1 MKWREI
7 GPNLRELWH
16 RPAGPMNWKNPIR
29 VFAILGW
36 LVVQVFVLLGWAGWR
51 VFQGLMLLGWAVF
64 RGGQFVLGLP
74 PLLLFFFAGLWYA
87 VWSFVRRPFPSF
99 AEAPILALVQYHTP
113 DVFTTML
120 VWYYLSPLVAVMLCG
135 VISVT
140 VWKVWLE
147 GRRRDFAP
155 FAKLPPWPLSA
166 DQETPAIVIGEV
178 HHPIEAREIF
188 SPSWLTIPERGLYTG
203 VAIFGAV
210 GSGKTSACMNPFA
223 RQLLGWQAHNPH
235 MRAAALIL
243 EVKGDFCHDIRQ
255 ILVEAGRGED
265 YIEIGMNSHSQWNP
279 LSAWWLDSYSLAYT
293 VSSLLNQLFGKGKEP
308 FWQQA
313 YTNLVRWIIEL
324 HRVFPQRWVTLQ
336 QVYRCA
342 IEPELFASKIEAA
355 QKLSDDLNTGTIFV
369 ESDALV
375 PQLTHL
381 EQWNWTRTPGR
392 QQHQAVHTRPLKA
405 KLEELNITHEI
416 VWQAGPGKDTRERV
430 EAINRWFVH
439 DWQNLDNKIKSSIVE
454 GVSVFLSMFDMPD
467 VARVFCPAAP
477 YTTDDPQA
485 IILQAQI
492 KRLKAEKEAA
502 AAKAAEPQPQP
513 EAEPQPEGEAEAEA
527 RSRPEAEPQPEGEP
541 EAEAAEPV
549 KAAQPEAEPQ
559 PEGEAEAEAAEP
571 QPQPE
576 TDDKTPKAA
585 EIRYT
590 WGGQPK
596 TRAAEPEPVKAAQ
609 PEPEPE
615 TKPDDKTT
623 QEAKP
628 KPDKAKEAPW
638 IITEAE
644 TDDKTPQT
652 PDPSTESNQ
661 PPTQEEAAITRH
673 LPPIYQLIEQGKV
686 LALNM
691 PAGINPALSRAVG
704 VMLKNAW
711 LQALLMRPAQMK
723 ANPGS
728 YFRPAVFICDEY
740 QAFASVGEE
749 DPSGDEKSFAL
760 TRQCRCIPIVAT
772 QSISSLRAVL
782 GSSEAWRSLLQ
793 TLRTR
798 IFLSLSDDASAK
810 IASELCGQVAKI
822 KESYT
827 ISETSKRSEVSPLS
841 GRAGGGGGS
850 MGATKSFREQREA
863 VFHPRDFAL
872 LSNCQ
877 AICLPYDGAQ
887 SLEPRRVYLKPHYLP
902 AEHSYWRAKEAGK
915 I

>member
-1 MKWREI
+1 
-7 GPNLRELWH
+7 
-16 RPAGPMNWKNPIR
+16 
-29 VFAILGW
+29 
-36 LVVQVFVLLGWAGWR
+36 
-51 VFQGLMLLGWAVF
+51 
-64 RGGQFVLGLP
+64 
-74 PLLLFFFAGLWYA
+74 
-87 VWSFVRRPFPSF
+87 
-99 AEAPILALVQYHTP
+99 
-113 DVFTTML
+113 
-120 VWYYLSPLVAVMLCG
+120 
-135 VISVT
+135 
-140 VWKVWLE
+140 
-147 GRRRDFAP
+147 
-155 FAKLPPWPLSA
+155 
-166 DQETPAIVIGEV
+166 
-178 HHPIEAREIF
+178 
-188 SPSWLTIPERGLYTG
+188 
-203 VAIFGAV
+203 
-210 GSGKTSACMNPFA
+210 MNPFA
-223 RQLLGWQAHNPH
+223 RQLLGWQAGNPH
-235 MRAAALIL
+235 LRAAALVL

-255 ILVEAGRGED
+255 ILVEAGRGQD
-265 YIEIGMNSHSQWNP
+265 YIELGMDARSQWNP

-324 HRVFPQRWVTLQ
+324 HRVFPERWVTLQ

-342 IEPELFASKIEAA
+342 IDPELFAAKIEAA
-355 QKLSDDLNTGTIFV
+355 EKLSDDLNTGTVFV
-369 ESDALV
+369 LRSTYKA
-375 PQLTHL
+375 QLINL
-381 EQWNWTRTPGR
+381 AEWNWVDAPKKKDVQVVYTRS
-392 QQHQAVHTRPLKA
+392 VKA
-405 KLEELNITHEI
+405 KLDKLKIAHEI
-416 VWQAGPGKDTRERV
+416 VWEPGPGEDTRERV
-430 EAINRWFVH
+430 EAVKRWFVH
-439 DWQNLDNKIKSSIVE
+439 DWQALDNKIKSSIVE
-454 GVSVFLSMFDMPD
+454 GVSVFLAMFDMPD
-467 VARVFCPAAP
+467 VAKVFCPAAP
-477 YTTDDPQA
+477 HITDDPQA

-492 KRLKAEKEAA
+492 KRLKAEKDAA
-502 AAKAAEPQPQP
+502 ADKAGAAKPDADEAGAENAGAKKPQ
-513 EAEPQPEGEAEAEA
+513 
-527 RSRPEAEPQPEGEP
+527 
-541 EAEAAEPV
+541 
-549 KAAQPEAEPQ
+549 
-559 PEGEAEAEAAEP
+559 
-571 QPQPE
+571 
-576 TDDKTPKAA
+576 AA

-590 WGGQPK
+590 CEGVTKKAQKPK
-596 TRAAEPEPVKAAQ
+596 TAKKPEPVKAA
-609 PEPEPE
+609 EAAWVVTEAE
-615 TKPDDKTT
+615 PDDKT
-623 QEAKP
+623 
-628 KPDKAKEAPW
+628 
-638 IITEAE
+638 
-644 TDDKTPQT
+644 
-652 PDPSTESNQ
+652 PDPAAESDQ
-661 PPTQEEAAITRH
+661 AEGTAPISRH
-673 LPPIYQLIEQGKV
+673 LPPIYELIEQGKV

-691 PAGINPALSRAVG
+691 PAGINPALARAVG

-711 LQALLMRPAQMK
+711 LQALLMRPAKMK

-740 QAFASVGEE
+740 QAFASVGED

-902 AEHSYWRAKEAGK
+902 ADHSYWRAKEAGQ

>member
-1 MKWREI
+1 MKWREV
-7 GPNLRELWH
+7 GPYLRELWH

-29 VFAILGW
+29 VFAVAGW
-36 LVVQVFVLLGWAGWR
+36 LVVQGFVLLGWAGWR

-64 RGGQFVLGLP
+64 RAGQFVVALP
-74 PLLLFFFAGLWYA
+74 APVLFFFGGLWYA
-87 VWSFVRRPFPSF
+87 VWSFVRRPFPSLD
-99 AEAPILALVQYHTP
+99 ENPLLALVNYHTP
-113 DVFTTML
+113 NFFDWL
-120 VWYYLSPLVAVMLCG
+120 VLWYYVSPFVAVMLSG
-135 VISVT
+135 LIAVT

-155 FAKLPPWPLSA
+155 FAKLPPWPLDPKQKA
-166 DQETPAIVIGEV
+166 PAIVIGEV
-178 HHPIEAREIF
+178 HHPVEAREIF

-223 RQLLGWQAHNPH
+223 RQLLGWQAGNPQL
-235 MRAAALIL
+235 RAAALVL

-255 ILVEAGRGED
+255 ILVEAGRGQD
-265 YIEIGMNSHSQWNP
+265 YIELGMDARAQWNP

-324 HRVFPQRWVTLQ
+324 HRVFPERWVTLQ

-342 IEPELFASKIEAA
+342 IDPELFAAKIEAA
-355 QKLSDDLNTGTIFV
+355 EKLSDDLNTGTVFV
-369 ESDALV
+369 SSDLVGSNKMALAEWV
-375 PQLTHL
+375 WERAGNPK
-381 EQWNWTRTPGR
+381 EQ
-392 QQHQAVHTRPLKA
+392 QAVYSRALKE
-405 KLEELNITHEI
+405 KLDKLKITYEI
-416 VWQAGPGKDTRERV
+416 VWEPGPGEDTRERV
-430 EAINRWFVH
+430 EAVKRWFVH
-439 DWQNLDNKIKSSIVE
+439 DWQTLDNKIKSSIVE
-454 GVSVFLSMFDMPD
+454 GVSVFLAMFDMPD
-467 VARVFCPAAP
+467 VAKVFCPAAP
-477 YTTDDPQA
+477 HITDDPQA

-492 KRLKAEKEAA
+492 KRLKAEKDAA
-502 AAKAAEPQPQP
+502 ADKAGAAKPDADEAGAENAGAKKPQ
-513 EAEPQPEGEAEAEA
+513 
-527 RSRPEAEPQPEGEP
+527 
-541 EAEAAEPV
+541 
-549 KAAQPEAEPQ
+549 
-559 PEGEAEAEAAEP
+559 
-571 QPQPE
+571 
-576 TDDKTPKAA
+576 AA

-590 WGGQPK
+590 CEGVTKKAQKPK
-596 TRAAEPEPVKAAQ
+596 TAKKPEPGKAAQPEPVKAA
-609 PEPEPE
+609 EAAWVVTEAE
-615 TKPDDKTT
+615 PDDKT
-623 QEAKP
+623 
-628 KPDKAKEAPW
+628 
-638 IITEAE
+638 
-644 TDDKTPQT
+644 
-652 PDPSTESNQ
+652 PDPAAESDQ
-661 PPTQEEAAITRH
+661 AEGTAPISRH
-673 LPPIYQLIEQGKV
+673 LPPIYELIEQGKV

-691 PAGINPALSRAVG
+691 PAGINPALARAVG

-711 LQALLMRPAQMK
+711 LQALLMRPAKMK

-740 QAFASVGEE
+740 QAFASVGED

-902 AEHSYWRAKEAGK
+902 ADHSYWRAKEAGQ

>member
-1 MKWREI
+1 MMPWREI
-7 GPNLRELWH
+7 GPYLRELWH

-29 VFAILGW
+29 VFAVLSW
-36 LVVQVFVLLGWAGWR
+36 LVVQGFVLLGWAGFR
-51 VFQGLMLLGWAVF
+51 VFQGFLLLGWVVF
-64 RGGQFVLGLP
+64 RAGQIVLGLP
-74 PLLLFFFAGLWYA
+74 PLLLFFFAA
-87 VWSFVRRPFPSF
+87 VGWAGWSFVHRPFPPLD
-99 AEAPILALVQYHTP
+99 EHPILVLVEYHTP
-113 DVFTTML
+113 NFFDALV
-120 VWYYLSPLVAVMLCG
+120 VWYYVTPFAVVMLTG
-135 VISVT
+135 FISVSI
-140 VWKVWLE
+140 WRVWLE
-147 GRRRDFAP
+147 GRRSDFASYS
-155 FAKLPPWPLSA
+155 KLPPWPLDPEQKA
-166 DQETPAIVIGEV
+166 PAIVIGEV
-178 HHPIEAREIF
+178 HHPVEAREVF
-188 SPSWLTIPERGLYTG
+188 NPAWLTIPERGLYTG

-223 RQLLGWQAHNPH
+223 RQLLGWQAGNEH
-235 MRAAALIL
+235 MRAAALVL

-255 ILVEAGRGED
+255 ILFEAGRGQD
-265 YIEIGMNSHSQWNP
+265 YIELGMDARSQWNP

-324 HRVFPQRWVTLQ
+324 YRVFPERWVTLQ

-342 IEPELFASKIEAA
+342 IDPELFAAKIKEAE
-355 QKLSDDLNTGTIFV
+355 KLSDDLSTGTVFV
-369 ESDALV
+369 KEALLK
-375 PQLTHL
+375 PQLIHFA
-381 EQWNWTRTPGR
+381 EWDWIDTPGR
-392 QQHQAVHTRPLKA
+392 KDQQTIYTRPLKE
-405 KLEELNITHEI
+405 KLDERNIPHEI
-416 VWQAGPGKDTRERV
+416 VWEPGPGEDTRERV
-430 EAINRWFVH
+430 EAVKRWFVH
-439 DWQNLDNKIKSSIVE
+439 DWQTLDNKIKSSIVE
-454 GVSVFLSMFDMPD
+454 GVSVFLAMFDMPD
-467 VARVFCPAAP
+467 VAKVFCPVAP
-477 YTTDDPQA
+477 LTSDDPQA
-485 IILQAQI
+485 IILQAAI
-492 KRLKAEKEAA
+492 KR
-502 AAKAAEPQPQP
+502 AKADKDAKKAKHPEP
-513 EAEPQPEGEAEAEA
+513 EAEPEAQP
-527 RSRPEAEPQPEGEP
+527 EP
-541 EAEAAEPV
+541 EASEP
-549 KAAQPEAEPQ
+549 KAS
-559 PEGEAEAEAAEP
+559 
-571 QPQPE
+571 
-576 TDDKTPKAA
+576 KPKAA
-585 EIRYT
+585 AGIVYT

-596 TRAAEPEPVKAAQ
+596 AAKETAASKPD
-609 PEPEPE
+609 PEPEAA
-615 TKPDDKTT
+615 PD
-623 QEAKP
+623 P
-628 KPDKAKEAPW
+628 APW
-638 IITEAE
+638 ELVQPVIE
-644 TDDKTPQT
+644 TDSDQAAAAASPHIKQT
-652 PDPSTESNQ
+652 API
-661 PPTQEEAAITRH
+661 TQH
-673 LPPIYQLIEQGKV
+673 LPPLFKLIEQGKV

-691 PAGINPALSRAVG
+691 PAGINPALARAVG

-711 LQALLMRPAQMK
+711 LQALLMRPAKMK
-723 ANPGS
+723 HSPGR

-740 QAFASVGEE
+740 QAFASVGED

-810 IASELCGQVAKI
+810 IASELCGQVEKI

-902 AEHSYWRAKEAGK
+902 AEHSYWRAKEAGQ

>member
-7 GPNLRELWH
+7 GPYLRELWH

-29 VFAILGW
+29 VFAVLGW
-36 LVVQVFVLLGWAGWR
+36 LIVQGFVLLGLAGWR
-51 VFQGLMLLGWAVF
+51 VFQGLMLLGWTVF
-64 RGGQFVLGLP
+64 RVAHFVVRLP
-74 PLLLFFFAGLWYA
+74 ALLLFFFGGVWYA
-87 VWSFVRRPFPSF
+87 VWSFVRRPFPSLD
-99 AEAPILALVQYHTP
+99 EHPILALVQFHTP
-113 DVFTTML
+113 DFFTAML
-120 VWYYLSPLVAVMLCG
+120 LWYYLSPFVAVMLCG
-135 VISVT
+135 LISVT
-140 VWKVWLE
+140 VLKVWFE

-155 FAKLPPWPLSA
+155 FAKLPPWPLDPKQKA
-166 DQETPAIVIGEV
+166 PAIVIGEV
-178 HHPIEAREIF
+178 HHPVEAREIF

-223 RQLLGWQAHNPH
+223 RQLLGWQAGNPH
-235 MRAAALIL
+235 MRAAALVL

-255 ILVEAGRGED
+255 ILVEAGRGQD
-265 YIEIGMNSHSQWNP
+265 YIELGMDAPAQWNP

-324 HRVFPQRWVTLQ
+324 HRVFPERWVTLQ

-342 IEPELFASKIEAA
+342 IDPELFAAKIEAA
-355 QKLSDDLNTGTIFV
+355 EKLSDDLNTGTIFIKT
-369 ESDALV
+369 DTLA
-375 PQLTHL
+375 PQLAHL
-381 EQWNWTRTPGR
+381 EQWHWTEAPRS
-392 QQHQAVHTRPLKA
+392 QKHQAVYTRPLKA
-405 KLEELNITHEI
+405 KLDELKIPHEI
-416 VWQAGPGKDTRERV
+416 AWEHGPGEDTRERV
-430 EAINRWFVH
+430 DAIKRWFVH
-439 DWQNLDNKIKSSIVE
+439 DWLTLDNKIKSSIVE
-454 GVSVFLSMFDMPD
+454 GVSVFLAMFDMPD
-467 VARVFCPAAP
+467 VAKVFCPVAP
-477 YTTDDPQA
+477 HITDDPQA
-485 IILQAQI
+485 IILQAQLR
-492 KRLKAEKEAA
+492 RLKAEKD
-502 AAKAAEPQPQP
+502 
-513 EAEPQPEGEAEAEA
+513 
-527 RSRPEAEPQPEGEP
+527 
-541 EAEAAEPV
+541 
-549 KAAQPEAEPQ
+549 
-559 PEGEAEAEAAEP
+559 AEAEAAAVAADAQKP
-571 QPQPE
+571 Q
-576 TDDKTPKAA
+576 AG

-590 WGGQPK
+590 WGGPAKQPQNPQPVK
-596 TRAAEPEPVKAAQ
+596 AAKPEPVKPAEAPWVVTEPEPVKPAEA
-609 PEPEPE
+609 PWVVTE
-615 TKPDDKTT
+615 PDDKT
-623 QEAKP
+623 
-628 KPDKAKEAPW
+628 
-638 IITEAE
+638 
-644 TDDKTPQT
+644 
-652 PDPSTESNQ
+652 PDPADESNQ
-661 PPTQEEAAITRH
+661 APAGDTAPITRH
-673 LPPIYQLIEQGKV
+673 LPSLFELIEQGKV

-711 LQALLMRPAQMK
+711 LQALLMRPAKMK

-740 QAFASVGEE
+740 QAFASVGED

-902 AEHSYWRAKEAGK
+902 AEHSYWRAKEAGQ

>member
-1 MKWREI
+1 MEWREV
-7 GPNLRELWH
+7 GPYLTELWH

-29 VFAILGW
+29 VFAVAGW
-36 LVVQVFVLLGWAGWR
+36 GLVQGFVLLGWAGWR

-64 RGGQFVLGLP
+64 RAAQFVVALP
-74 PLLLFFFAGLWYA
+74 APVIFLFSGLWYA
-87 VWSFVRRPFPSF
+87 VWSFVRRPFPSLD
-99 AEAPILALVQYHTP
+99 ENPLLALVNYHTP
-113 DVFTTML
+113 NFFDWL
-120 VWYYLSPLVAVMLCG
+120 RLWYYVSPFVAVMLSG
-135 VISVT
+135 LIAVT

-155 FAKLPPWPLSA
+155 FAKLPPWPLDPKQKA
-166 DQETPAIVIGEV
+166 PAIVIGEV
-178 HHPIEAREIF
+178 HHPVEAREIF

-223 RQLLGWQAHNPH
+223 RQLLGWQAGNPH

-255 ILVEAGRGED
+255 ILVDAGRGQD
-265 YIEIGMNSHSQWNP
+265 YIELGMDARSQWNP

-324 HRVFPQRWVTLQ
+324 HRVFPERWVTLQ

-342 IEPELFASKIEAA
+342 IDPELFAAKIEAA
-355 QKLSDDLNTGTIFV
+355 EKLSDDLNIGTVFV
-369 ESDALV
+369 SSDLVGSNKMALAEWV
-375 PQLTHL
+375 WERAGNPK
-381 EQWNWTRTPGR
+381 EQ
-392 QQHQAVHTRPLKA
+392 QAVYSRALKE
-405 KLEELNITHEI
+405 KLDKLKITYEI
-416 VWQAGPGKDTRERV
+416 VWEPGPGEDTRERV
-430 EAINRWFVH
+430 EAVKRWFVH
-439 DWQNLDNKIKSSIVE
+439 DWQTLDNKIKSSIVE
-454 GVSVFLSMFDMPD
+454 GVSVFLAMFDMPD
-467 VARVFCPAAP
+467 VAKVFCPAAP
-477 YTTDDPQA
+477 HISDDPQA

-492 KRLKAEKEAA
+492 KRLKAEKDAA
-502 AAKAAEPQPQP
+502 ADKAGAAKPDADEAGAENAGAKKPQ
-513 EAEPQPEGEAEAEA
+513 
-527 RSRPEAEPQPEGEP
+527 
-541 EAEAAEPV
+541 
-549 KAAQPEAEPQ
+549 
-559 PEGEAEAEAAEP
+559 
-571 QPQPE
+571 
-576 TDDKTPKAA
+576 AA

-590 WGGQPK
+590 CEGVTKKAQKPK
-596 TRAAEPEPVKAAQ
+596 TAKKPEPVKAAQ
-609 PEPEPE
+609 PEPVKAAEAAWVVTE
-615 TKPDDKTT
+615 AEPDDKT
-623 QEAKP
+623 
-628 KPDKAKEAPW
+628 
-638 IITEAE
+638 
-644 TDDKTPQT
+644 
-652 PDPSTESNQ
+652 PDPAAESDQ
-661 PPTQEEAAITRH
+661 AEGTAPISRH
-673 LPPIYQLIEQGKV
+673 LPPIYELIEQGKV

-691 PAGINPALSRAVG
+691 PAGINPALARAVG

-711 LQALLMRPAQMK
+711 LQALLMRPAKMK

-740 QAFASVGEE
+740 QAFASVGED

-902 AEHSYWRAKEAGK
+902 AEHSYWRAKEAGQ

>member
-7 GPNLRELWH
+7 GPYLKELWH

-29 VFAILGW
+29 VFAVLGW
-36 LVVQVFVLLGWAGWR
+36 LVVQGFVLLGWAGWR
-51 VFQGLMLLGWAVF
+51 VFQGLMLLGWTVF
-64 RGGQFVLGLP
+64 RVVQFVVGLP
-74 PLLLFFFAGLWYA
+74 PLLLFFFGGLWYA
-87 VWSFVRRPFPSF
+87 VWSFVRRPFPSLD
-99 AEAPILALVQYHTP
+99 EHPILALVQYHTP
-113 DVFTTML
+113 DFFSFMVL
-120 VWYYLSPLVAVMLCG
+120 WYYLSPFVAVMLCG
-135 VISVT
+135 LISVT
-140 VWKVWLE
+140 VWKVWFE

-166 DQETPAIVIGEV
+166 DQKAPAIVIGEV
-178 HHPIEAREIF
+178 HHPVEAREIF

-223 RQLLGWQAHNPH
+223 RQILGWQAGNPH
-235 MRAAALIL
+235 LRAAALVL

-255 ILVEAGRGED
+255 ILVEAGRGQD
-265 YIEIGMNSHSQWNP
+265 YIELGMDSRSQWNP

-324 HRVFPQRWVTLQ
+324 HRVFPDRWVTLQ

-342 IEPELFASKIEAA
+342 IDPELFAAKIEAA
-355 QKLSDDLNTGTIFV
+355 EKLSDDLNTGTIFV
-369 ESDALV
+369 NTDALA

-381 EQWNWTRTPGR
+381 EQWNWTPTPR
-392 QQHQAVHTRPLKA
+392 SQKDQAVYTRPLKA
-405 KLEELNITHEI
+405 KLEELKIAHEI
-416 VWQAGPGKDTRERV
+416 VWESGPGEDTRQRV
-430 EAINRWFVH
+430 EAIKRWFVH
-439 DWQNLDNKIKSSIVE
+439 DWQALDNKIKSSIVE

-467 VARVFCPAAP
+467 VAKVFCPAAP
-477 YTTDDPQA
+477 HITDDPQA

-492 KRLKAEKEAA
+492 KRLKAEKDAA
-502 AAKAAEPQPQP
+502 ADKAGAAEKAEP
-513 EAEPQPEGEAEAEA
+513 EAEP
-527 RSRPEAEPQPEGEP
+527 
-541 EAEAAEPV
+541 
-549 KAAQPEAEPQ
+549 
-559 PEGEAEAEAAEP
+559 
-571 QPQPE
+571 
-576 TDDKTPKAA
+576 DDKTP
-585 EIRYT
+585 
-590 WGGQPK
+590 Q
-596 TRAAEPEPVKAAQ
+596 AAEPEPVKAAEAAWVVTEAQ
-609 PEPEPE
+609 
-615 TKPDDKTT
+615 PDDK
-623 QEAKP
+623 
-628 KPDKAKEAPW
+628 
-638 IITEAE
+638 
-644 TDDKTPQT
+644 T

-661 PPTQEEAAITRH
+661 APTEEEASVTRH
-673 LPPIYQLIEQGKV
+673 LPPIYELIEQGKV

-691 PAGINPALSRAVG
+691 PAGINPALARAVG

-711 LQALLMRPAQMK
+711 LQALLMRPAKMK
-723 ANPGS
+723 ANPGR

-740 QAFASVGEE
+740 QAFASVGED

-902 AEHSYWRAKEAGK
+902 AEHSYWRAKEAGQ

>member
-7 GPNLRELWH
+7 GSYLRELWH

-29 VFAILGW
+29 VFAVAGW

-51 VFQGLMLLGWAVF
+51 VFQGFMLLGWAVF
-64 RGGQFVLGLP
+64 RATQFVLALP
-74 PLLLFFFAGLWYA
+74 ALLLFFFAGPWYA
-87 VWSFVRRPFPSF
+87 VWSFVRRPFPSLD
-99 AEAPILALVQYHTP
+99 EHPILALVQYHTP
-113 DVFTTML
+113 DFFSFMVL
-120 VWYYLSPLVAVMLCG
+120 WYYLSPFVAVMLCG
-135 VISVT
+135 LISVT

-147 GRRRDFAP
+147 GRGRDLAP
-155 FAKLPPWPLSA
+155 FAQLPPWPLSA
-166 DQETPAIVIGEV
+166 DQKAPAIVIGEV
-178 HHPIEAREIF
+178 HHPVEAREIF

-223 RQLLGWQAHNPH
+223 RQLLGWQAGNPH

-255 ILVEAGRGED
+255 ILVDAGRGQD
-265 YIEIGMNSHSQWNP
+265 YIELGMDARAQWNP

-324 HRVFPQRWVTLQ
+324 HRVFPERWVTLQ

-342 IEPELFASKIEAA
+342 IDPELFAAKIEAA
-355 QKLSDDLNTGTIFV
+355 EKLSDDLNTGTVFV
-369 ESDALV
+369 LRSTYKA
-375 PQLTHL
+375 QLINL
-381 EQWNWTRTPGR
+381 AEWNWVDAPKKKDVQVVYTRS
-392 QQHQAVHTRPLKA
+392 VKA
-405 KLEELNITHEI
+405 KLDKLKIAHEI
-416 VWQAGPGKDTRERV
+416 VWEPGPGEDTRERV
-430 EAINRWFVH
+430 EAVKRWFVH
-439 DWQNLDNKIKSSIVE
+439 DWQTLDNKIKSSIVE
-454 GVSVFLSMFDMPD
+454 GVSVFLAMFDMPD
-467 VARVFCPAAP
+467 VAKVFCPAAP
-477 YTTDDPQA
+477 HITDDPQA

-492 KRLKAEKEAA
+492 KRLKAEKDAAADKAGAENAGAKKPQAAEAA
-502 AAKAAEPQPQP
+502 WVVT
-513 EAEPQPEGEAEAEA
+513 EAEP
-527 RSRPEAEPQPEGEP
+527 
-541 EAEAAEPV
+541 
-549 KAAQPEAEPQ
+549 
-559 PEGEAEAEAAEP
+559 
-571 QPQPE
+571 
-576 TDDKTPKAA
+576 DDKTPDPAA
-585 EIRYT
+585 ESD
-590 WGGQPK
+590 Q
-596 TRAAEPEPVKAAQ
+596 AEG
-609 PEPEPE
+609 
-615 TKPDDKTT
+615 T
-623 QEAKP
+623 
-628 KPDKAKEAPW
+628 AP
-638 IITEAE
+638 I
-644 TDDKTPQT
+644 
-652 PDPSTESNQ
+652 S
-661 PPTQEEAAITRH
+661 RH
-673 LPPIYQLIEQGKV
+673 LPPIYELIEQGKV

-691 PAGINPALSRAVG
+691 PAGINPALARAVG

-711 LQALLMRPAQMK
+711 LQALLMRPAKMK

-740 QAFASVGEE
+740 QAFASVGED

-887 SLEPRRVYLKPHYLP
+887 
-902 AEHSYWRAKEAGK
+902 
-915 I
+915 

>member
-235 MRAAALIL
+235 MRAAALVL

-467 VARVFCPAAP
+467 VARVFCPPAP

-513 EAEPQPEGEAEAEA
+513 G
-527 RSRPEAEPQPEGEP
+527 AEPQPEGEP

-559 PEGEAEAEAAEP
+559 PEGE
-571 QPQPE
+571 QRQRRRSR
-576 TDDKTPKAA
+576 KATA
-585 EIRYT
+585 GDGRQDSQ
-590 WGGQPK
+590 GGGDQ
-596 TRAAEPEPVKAAQ
+596 
-609 PEPEPE
+609 
-615 TKPDDKTT
+615 
-623 QEAKP
+623 
-628 KPDKAKEAPW
+628 
-638 IITEAE
+638 I
-644 TDDKTPQT
+644 
-652 PDPSTESNQ
+652 
-661 PPTQEEAAITRH
+661 H
-673 LPPIYQLIEQGKV
+673 MG
-686 LALNM
+686 
-691 PAGINPALSRAVG
+691 
-704 VMLKNAW
+704 
-711 LQALLMRPAQMK
+711 RPA
-723 ANPGS
+723 
-728 YFRPAVFICDEY
+728 
-740 QAFASVGEE
+740 E
-749 DPSGDEKSFAL
+749 D
-760 TRQCRCIPIVAT
+760 
-772 QSISSLRAVL
+772 
-782 GSSEAWRSLLQ
+782 
-793 TLRTR
+793 
-798 IFLSLSDDASAK
+798 
-810 IASELCGQVAKI
+810 
-822 KESYT
+822 
-827 ISETSKRSEVSPLS
+827 
-841 GRAGGGGGS
+841 AGGGAGAGEGGAA
-850 MGATKSFREQREA
+850 GAGAGNETGRQDHPGGETKTRRAEGSAVDHNGGGAGRQDPSDTRPLNREQPTPYPGRSRDYAPPTADLSVDRAGQGAGLEYA
-863 VFHPRDFAL
+863 RWYQPRPIPRRGRDAQERLVTSASHATGPNEGESGQL
-872 LSNCQ
+872 LS
-877 AICLPYDGAQ
+877 A
-887 SLEPRRVYLKPHYLP
+887 RRLYL
-902 AEHSYWRAKEAGK
+902 
-915 I
+915 

>member
-7 GPNLRELWH
+7 GPYLRELWH

-29 VFAILGW
+29 VFAVLGW
-36 LVVQVFVLLGWAGWR
+36 LIVQGFVLLGLAGWR
-51 VFQGLMLLGWAVF
+51 LFQGFMLLGWTVF
-64 RGGQFVLGLP
+64 RVVHFVVRLP
-74 PLLLFFFAGLWYA
+74 ALLLFFFGGVWYA
-87 VWSFVRRPFPSF
+87 VWSFVRRPFPSLD
-99 AEAPILALVQYHTP
+99 EHPILALVQFHTP
-113 DVFTTML
+113 DFFTAML
-120 VWYYLSPLVAVMLCG
+120 VWYYLTPFVAVMLSG
-135 VISVT
+135 LISVT

-155 FAKLPPWPLSA
+155 FAKLPPWPLSP
-166 DQETPAIVIGEV
+166 DQKAPAIVIGEV
-178 HHPIEAREIF
+178 HHPVEAREVF
-188 SPSWLTIPERGLYTG
+188 SPTWLTIPERGLYTG

-255 ILVEAGRGED
+255 ILVEAGRGQD
-265 YIEIGMNSHSQWNP
+265 YIELGMDAPAQWNP

-324 HRVFPQRWVTLQ
+324 HRVFPDRWVTLQ

-342 IEPELFASKIEAA
+342 INPELFAAKIEAA
-355 QKLSDDLNTGTIFV
+355 EKLSDDLNTGFV
-369 ESDALV
+369 FITTDVLEAQV
-375 PQLTHL
+375 TQLAP
-381 EQWNWTRTPGR
+381 WAWTRTPDG
-392 QQHQAVHTRPLKA
+392 QNEQASYTRPLKA
-405 KLEELNITHEI
+405 KLDELKIEHEI
-416 VWQAGPGKDTRERV
+416 AWRHGPGEDTRERV
-430 EAINRWFVH
+430 EAIKRWFVH
-439 DWQNLDNKIKSSIVE
+439 DWQALDNKIKSSIVE

-467 VARVFCPAAP
+467 VAKVFCPPAP
-477 YTTDDPQA
+477 ATTDDPQA

-492 KRLKAEKEAA
+492 KRLKAEKDAA
-502 AAKAAEPQPQP
+502 AAKDAEPEP
-513 EAEPQPEGEAEAEA
+513 EAEPK
-527 RSRPEAEPQPEGEP
+527 PEAEPEP
-541 EAEAAEPV
+541 EAEP
-549 KAAQPEAEPQ
+549 
-559 PEGEAEAEAAEP
+559 
-571 QPQPE
+571 
-576 TDDKTPKAA
+576 DDKPLQAA

-590 WGGQPK
+590 WGGEPKARTKPK
-596 TRAAEPEPVKAAQ
+596 TAKKPEPVKAAN
-609 PEPEPE
+609 PEPVKAADPEPVKAADPE
-615 TKPDDKTT
+615 PVKAADPEPGKAADP
-623 QEAKP
+623 EP
-628 KPDKAKEAPW
+628 KPEKAAEAPW
-638 IITEAE
+638 IITEP
-644 TDDKTPQT
+644 DDKTPDPADQT
-652 PDPSTESNQ
+652 TQ
-661 PPTQEEAAITRH
+661 KPPEDTASIKHH
-673 LPPIYQLIEQGKV
+673 LPSLFELIEQGKV

-740 QAFASVGEE
+740 QAFASVGED

-863 VFHPRDFAL
+863 VFHPRDFTL

-887 SLEPRRVYLKPHYLP
+887 SLEPRRVYLKPYYLP
-902 AEHSYWRAKEAGK
+902 AEHSYWRAKEAGQ

>member
-7 GPNLRELWH
+7 APYLRELWH

-29 VFAILGW
+29 VFAVAGW
-36 LVVQVFVLLGWAGWR
+36 LVLQGLVLLGWAGWR

-64 RGGQFVLGLP
+64 RAGQFVVALP
-74 PLLLFFFAGLWYA
+74 ALVLFFFAGLWYA
-87 VWSFVRRPFPSF
+87 VWSFVRRPFPSLD
-99 AEAPILALVQYHTP
+99 EHPILALVQYHTP
-113 DVFTTML
+113 DFFSFMVL
-120 VWYYLSPLVAVMLCG
+120 WYYLSPFVAVMLCG
-135 VISVT
+135 LISLT

-155 FAKLPPWPLSA
+155 FAKLPPWPLDPKQKA
-166 DQETPAIVIGEV
+166 PAIVIGEV
-178 HHPIEAREIF
+178 HHPVEAREIF

-223 RQLLGWQAHNPH
+223 RQLLGWQAGNPH

-255 ILVEAGRGED
+255 ILVDAGRGQD
-265 YIEIGMNSHSQWNP
+265 YIELGMDARSQWNP

-324 HRVFPQRWVTLQ
+324 HRVFPERWVTLQ

-342 IEPELFASKIEAA
+342 IDPELFAAKIEAA
-355 QKLSDDLNTGTIFV
+355 EKLSDDLNTGTVFV
-369 ESDALV
+369 LRSTYKA
-375 PQLTHL
+375 QLINL
-381 EQWNWTRTPGR
+381 AEWNWVDAPKKKDVQVVYTRS
-392 QQHQAVHTRPLKA
+392 VKA
-405 KLEELNITHEI
+405 KLDKLKIAHEI
-416 VWQAGPGKDTRERV
+416 VWEPGPGEDTRERV
-430 EAINRWFVH
+430 EAVKRWFVH
-439 DWQNLDNKIKSSIVE
+439 DWQTLDNKIKSSIVE
-454 GVSVFLSMFDMPD
+454 GVSVFLAMFDMPD
-467 VARVFCPAAP
+467 VAKVFCPAAP
-477 YTTDDPQA
+477 HITDDPQA

-492 KRLKAEKEAA
+492 KRLKAEKDAA
-502 AAKAAEPQPQP
+502 ADKAGAAKPDADEAGAENAGAKKPQ
-513 EAEPQPEGEAEAEA
+513 
-527 RSRPEAEPQPEGEP
+527 
-541 EAEAAEPV
+541 
-549 KAAQPEAEPQ
+549 
-559 PEGEAEAEAAEP
+559 
-571 QPQPE
+571 
-576 TDDKTPKAA
+576 AA

-590 WGGQPK
+590 CEGVTKKAQKPK
-596 TRAAEPEPVKAAQ
+596 TAKKPEPVKAAEPEPVKAAH
-609 PEPEPE
+609 PEPVKAAEAAWVVTE
-615 TKPDDKTT
+615 AEPDDKT
-623 QEAKP
+623 
-628 KPDKAKEAPW
+628 
-638 IITEAE
+638 
-644 TDDKTPQT
+644 
-652 PDPSTESNQ
+652 PDPAAESDQ
-661 PPTQEEAAITRH
+661 AEGTAPISRH
-673 LPPIYQLIEQGKV
+673 LPPIYELIEQGKV

-691 PAGINPALSRAVG
+691 PAGINPALARAVG

-711 LQALLMRPAQMK
+711 LQALLMRPAKMK

-740 QAFASVGEE
+740 QAFASVGED

-902 AEHSYWRAKEAGK
+902 AEHSYWRAKEAGQ

>member
-1 MKWREI
+1 MMPWREI
-7 GPNLRELWH
+7 GPYLRELWH

-29 VFAILGW
+29 VFAVLGW
-36 LVVQVFVLLGWAGWR
+36 LVVQGFVLLGWAGFR
-51 VFQGLMLLGWAVF
+51 VFQGFLLLGWVVF
-64 RGGQFVLGLP
+64 RAGQIVLGLP
-74 PLLLFFFAGLWYA
+74 PLLLFFFAGVGWA
-87 VWSFVRRPFPSF
+87 GWSFVHRPFPPLD
-99 AEAPILALVQYHTP
+99 EHPILVLVEYHTP
-113 DVFTTML
+113 NFFDALV
-120 VWYYLSPLVAVMLCG
+120 VWYYVTPFAVVMLTG
-135 VISVT
+135 FISVSI
-140 VWKVWLE
+140 WRVWLE
-147 GRRRDFAP
+147 GRRSDFASYS
-155 FAKLPPWPLSA
+155 KLPPWPLDPEQKA
-166 DQETPAIVIGEV
+166 PAIVIGEV
-178 HHPIEAREIF
+178 HHPVEAREVF
-188 SPSWLTIPERGLYTG
+188 NPAWLTIPERGLYTG

-223 RQLLGWQAHNPH
+223 RQLLGWQAGDEQK
-235 MRAAALIL
+235 RAAALVL

-255 ILVEAGRGED
+255 ILVEAGRGQD
-265 YIEIGMNSHSQWNP
+265 YIELGMDARSQWNP

-324 HRVFPQRWVTLQ
+324 YRVFPERWVTLQ

-342 IEPELFASKIEAA
+342 IDPELFAAKIKEAE
-355 QKLSDDLNTGTIFV
+355 KLSDDLSTGTVFV
-369 ESDALV
+369 KEAVLK
-375 PQLTHL
+375 PQLIHFA
-381 EQWNWTRTPGR
+381 EWDWIDTPGR
-392 QQHQAVHTRPLKA
+392 KDQQTIYTRPLKE
-405 KLEELNITHEI
+405 KLDERNIPHEI
-416 VWQAGPGKDTRERV
+416 VWEPGPGEDTRERV
-430 EAINRWFVH
+430 EAVNRWFVH
-439 DWQNLDNKIKSSIVE
+439 DWQTLDNKIKSSIVE
-454 GVSVFLSMFDMPD
+454 GVSVFLAMFDMPD
-467 VARVFCPAAP
+467 VAKVFCPAAP
-477 YTTDDPQA
+477 RTSDDPQA
-485 IILQAQI
+485 IILQAAI
-492 KRLKAEKEAA
+492 KRARADKDAKKAK
-502 AAKAAEPQPQP
+502 QPEP
-513 EAEPQPEGEAEAEA
+513 EAEPA
-527 RSRPEAEPQPEGEP
+527 PEAQPEP
-541 EAEAAEPV
+541 EATPDPTPV
-549 KAAQPEAEPQ
+549 KAA
-559 PEGEAEAEAAEP
+559 
-571 QPQPE
+571 
-576 TDDKTPKAA
+576 K
-585 EIRYT
+585 
-590 WGGQPK
+590 
-596 TRAAEPEPVKAAQ
+596 PEPVKAA
-609 PEPEPE
+609 
-615 TKPDDKTT
+615 
-623 QEAKP
+623 
-628 KPDKAKEAPW
+628 EAPW
-638 IITEAE
+638 EVVQPVIE
-644 TDDKTPQT
+644 TD
-652 PDPSTESNQ
+652 SNQ
-661 PPTQEEAAITRH
+661 AATPTQPDTKQTATITQH
-673 LPPIYQLIEQGKV
+673 LPPLFKLIEQGKV

-711 LQALLMRPAQMK
+711 LQALLMRPAKMK
-723 ANPGS
+723 HSPGQ

-740 QAFASVGEE
+740 QAFASVGED

-902 AEHSYWRAKEAGK
+902 AEHSYWRAKEAGQ

>member
-1 MKWREI
+1 MKWREV
-7 GPNLRELWH
+7 GPYLRELWH

-29 VFAILGW
+29 VFAVLGW
-36 LVVQVFVLLGWAGWR
+36 LVVQGFVLLGWAGWR
-51 VFQGLMLLGWAVF
+51 VFQGLMLLGWTVF
-64 RGGQFVLGLP
+64 RVVQFVVGLP
-74 PLLLFFFAGLWYA
+74 PLLLFFFGGVWYA

-99 AEAPILALVQYHTP
+99 DEHPILALVQYHTP
-113 DVFTTML
+113 DFFTAML
-120 VWYYLSPLVAVMLCG
+120 LWYYLSPFVAVMLCG
-135 VISVT
+135 LISVT

-166 DQETPAIVIGEV
+166 DQKAPAIVIGEV
-178 HHPIEAREIF
+178 HHPVEAREIF

-223 RQLLGWQAHNPH
+223 RQLLGWQAGNPH

-255 ILVEAGRGED
+255 ILVEAGRGQD
-265 YIEIGMNSHSQWNP
+265 YIELGMDSRSQWNP

-324 HRVFPQRWVTLQ
+324 HRVFPDRWVTLQ

-342 IEPELFASKIEAA
+342 IDPELFAAKIEAA
-355 QKLSDDLNTGTIFV
+355 EKLSDDLNTGTVFV
-369 ESDALV
+369 KEDVLEAQSE
-375 PQLTHL
+375 HL
-381 EQWNWTRTPGR
+381 CEWNWTVAPGGQD
-392 QQHQAVHTRPLKA
+392 QQAAYTRPMKA
-405 KLEELNITHEI
+405 KLDEHKIAHEI
-416 VWQAGPGKDTRERV
+416 AWESGPGEDTRERV
-430 EAINRWFVH
+430 EAIKRWFVH

-454 GVSVFLSMFDMPD
+454 GVSVFLAMFDMPD
-467 VARVFCPAAP
+467 VAKVFCPAAP
-477 YTTDDPQA
+477 HITDDPQA

-492 KRLKAEKEAA
+492 KRLKAEKDAA
-502 AAKAAEPQPQP
+502 AEKAGA
-513 EAEPQPEGEAEAEA
+513 
-527 RSRPEAEPQPEGEP
+527 
-541 EAEAAEPV
+541 AEAAE
-549 KAAQPEAEPQ
+549 AEP
-559 PEGEAEAEAAEP
+559 EP
-571 QPQPE
+571 
-576 TDDKTPKAA
+576 DDKTPQAA

-590 WGGQPK
+590 CEGVTKKAQKPK
-596 TRAAEPEPVKAAQ
+596 TAKKPEPVKAAH
-609 PEPEPE
+609 PEPVKAAEAAWVVTE
-615 TKPDDKTT
+615 AEPDDKT
-623 QEAKP
+623 
-628 KPDKAKEAPW
+628 
-638 IITEAE
+638 
-644 TDDKTPQT
+644 
-652 PDPSTESNQ
+652 PDPAAESDQ
-661 PPTQEEAAITRH
+661 AEGTAPISRH
-673 LPPIYQLIEQGKV
+673 LPPIYELIEQGKV

-691 PAGINPALSRAVG
+691 PAGINPALARAVG

-711 LQALLMRPAQMK
+711 LQALLMRPAKMK
-723 ANPGS
+723 ADPGS

-740 QAFASVGEE
+740 QAFASVGED

-902 AEHSYWRAKEAGK
+902 AEHSYWRAKEAGQ

>member
-7 GPNLRELWH
+7 GPYLRELWQ

-29 VFAILGW
+29 VFAVAGW
-36 LVVQVFVLLGWAGWR
+36 LVVQGFVLLGRAGFRLFQGFLLLAWAGVR
-51 VFQGLMLLGWAVF
+51 V
-64 RGGQFVLGLP
+64 GQFVAGLP
-74 PLLLFFFAGLWYA
+74 PLLLFFFAA
-87 VWSFVRRPFPSF
+87 VGWAGWSFVHRPFPPLD
-99 AEAPILALVQYHTP
+99 EHPILVLVEYHTP
-113 DVFTTML
+113 NFFDALV
-120 VWYYLSPLVAVMLCG
+120 VWYYVTPFAVVMLTG
-135 VISVT
+135 FISVT
-140 VWKVWLE
+140 IWRVWLE
-147 GRRRDFAP
+147 GRRSDFAS
-155 FAKLPPWPLSA
+155 FSKLPPWPLDPKQKA
-166 DQETPAIVIGEV
+166 PAIVIGEV
-178 HHPIEAREIF
+178 HHPVEAREVF
-188 SPSWLTIPERGLYTG
+188 NPSWLTIPERGLYTG

-223 RQLLGWQAHNPH
+223 RQLLGWQAGSEQK
-235 MRAAALIL
+235 RAAALVL

-255 ILVEAGRGED
+255 ILVEAGRGQD
-265 YIEIGMNSHSQWNP
+265 YIELGMDARSQWNP

-324 HRVFPQRWVTLQ
+324 HRVFPERWVTLQ

-342 IEPELFASKIEAA
+342 IDPELFAAKIEEAE
-355 QKLSDDLNTGTIFV
+355 KLSDDLNTGTVFMTKDTYEAQVIN
-369 ESDALV
+369 
-375 PQLTHL
+375 LT
-381 EQWNWTRTPGR
+381 EWNWVDAPET
-392 QQHQAVHTRPLKA
+392 QDDVQAVYTRPMKEKLDKLK
-405 KLEELNITHEI
+405 ITHQI
-416 VWQAGPGKDTRERV
+416 VWEPGPGEDTRERV
-430 EAINRWFVH
+430 EAVKRWFVH
-439 DWQNLDNKIKSSIVE
+439 DWQTLDNKIRSSIVE
-454 GVSVFLSMFDMPD
+454 GVSVFLAMFDMPD
-467 VARVFCPAAP
+467 VAKVFCPVAP
-477 YTTDDPQA
+477 LISDDPQA
-485 IILQAQI
+485 IILQAAI
-492 KRLKAEKEAA
+492 KRAKAEKD
-502 AAKAAEPQPQP
+502 AKEPKQP
-513 EAEPQPEGEAEAEA
+513 EASKPK
-527 RSRPEAEPQPEGEP
+527 
-541 EAEAAEPV
+541 
-549 KAAQPEAEPQ
+549 KAAP
-559 PEGEAEAEAAEP
+559 
-571 QPQPE
+571 
-576 TDDKTPKAA
+576 
-585 EIRYT
+585 IVYT

-596 TRAAEPEPVKAAQ
+596 AAKQPEPVKAA
-609 PEPEPE
+609 EAAWVVME
-615 TKPDDKTT
+615 PDDN
-623 QEAKP
+623 
-628 KPDKAKEAPW
+628 
-638 IITEAE
+638 
-644 TDDKTPQT
+644 T

-661 PPTQEEAAITRH
+661 TAATPTATKETAPITQH
-673 LPPIYQLIEQGKV
+673 LPPLFELIEQGKV

-691 PAGINPALSRAVG
+691 PAGINPALARAVG

-711 LQALLMRPAQMK
+711 LQALLMRPAKMK
-723 ANPGS
+723 HSPGR

-740 QAFASVGEE
+740 QAFASVGED

-902 AEHSYWRAKEAGK
+902 AEHSYWRAKEAGQ

>member
-1 MKWREI
+1 MEWREI
-7 GPNLRELWH
+7 APYLRELWH

-29 VFAILGW
+29 VFAVAGW
-36 LVVQVFVLLGWAGWR
+36 GLVQGLVLLGWAGWR

-64 RGGQFVLGLP
+64 RAGQFVVALP
-74 PLLLFFFAGLWYA
+74 ALVLFFFAGLWYA
-87 VWSFVRRPFPSF
+87 VWSFVRRPFPSLD
-99 AEAPILALVQYHTP
+99 ENPLLALVNYHTP
-113 DVFTTML
+113 NFFDWL
-120 VWYYLSPLVAVMLCG
+120 VLWYYVSPFVAVMLSG
-135 VISVT
+135 LIAVT

-155 FAKLPPWPLSA
+155 FAKLPPWPLDPKQKA
-166 DQETPAIVIGEV
+166 PAIVIGEV
-178 HHPIEAREIF
+178 HHPVEAREIF

-223 RQLLGWQAHNPH
+223 RQLLGWQASNPQL
-235 MRAAALIL
+235 RAAALVL

-255 ILVEAGRGED
+255 ILVEAGRGQD
-265 YIEIGMNSHSQWNP
+265 YIELGMDARAQWNP

-324 HRVFPQRWVTLQ
+324 HRVFPERWVTLQ

-342 IEPELFASKIEAA
+342 IDPELFAAKIEAA
-355 QKLSDDLNTGTIFV
+355 EKLSDDLNTGTVFV
-369 ESDALV
+369 LRSTYKA
-375 PQLTHL
+375 QLINL
-381 EQWNWTRTPGR
+381 AEWNWVDAPKKKDVQVVYTRS
-392 QQHQAVHTRPLKA
+392 VKA
-405 KLEELNITHEI
+405 KLDKLKIAHEI
-416 VWQAGPGKDTRERV
+416 VWEPGPGEDTRERV
-430 EAINRWFVH
+430 EAVKRWFVH
-439 DWQNLDNKIKSSIVE
+439 DWQALDNKIKSSIVE
-454 GVSVFLSMFDMPD
+454 GVSVFLAMFDMPD
-467 VARVFCPAAP
+467 VAKVFCPAAP
-477 YTTDDPQA
+477 HITDDPQA

-492 KRLKAEKEAA
+492 KRLKAEKDAA
-502 AAKAAEPQPQP
+502 ADKAGAAKPDADEAGAENAGAKKPQ
-513 EAEPQPEGEAEAEA
+513 
-527 RSRPEAEPQPEGEP
+527 
-541 EAEAAEPV
+541 
-549 KAAQPEAEPQ
+549 
-559 PEGEAEAEAAEP
+559 
-571 QPQPE
+571 
-576 TDDKTPKAA
+576 AA

-590 WGGQPK
+590 CEGVTTKAQKPK
-596 TRAAEPEPVKAAQ
+596 TAKKPEPVKAA
-609 PEPEPE
+609 EAAWVVTEAE
-615 TKPDDKTT
+615 PDDKT
-623 QEAKP
+623 
-628 KPDKAKEAPW
+628 
-638 IITEAE
+638 
-644 TDDKTPQT
+644 
-652 PDPSTESNQ
+652 PDPAAESDQ
-661 PPTQEEAAITRH
+661 AEGTAPISRH
-673 LPPIYQLIEQGKV
+673 LPPIYELIEQGKV

-691 PAGINPALSRAVG
+691 PAGINPALARAVG

-711 LQALLMRPAQMK
+711 LQALLMRPAKMK

-740 QAFASVGEE
+740 QAFASVGED

-902 AEHSYWRAKEAGK
+902 AEHSYWRAKEAGQ

>member
-7 GPNLRELWH
+7 GPYLRELWH

-29 VFAILGW
+29 VFAVAGW
-36 LVVQVFVLLGWAGWR
+36 LVIQGFVLLGWAGFR
-51 VFQGLMLLGWAVF
+51 VFQGFLLLAWAGF
-64 RGGQFVLGLP
+64 RVGQFVAGLP
-74 PLLLFFFAGLWYA
+74 PLLLFFFAGVGWA
-87 VWSFVRRPFPSF
+87 GWSFVHRPFPPL
-99 AEAPILALVQYHTP
+99 EEHPILVLVEYHTP
-113 DVFTTML
+113 NFFDALV
-120 VWYYLSPLVAVMLCG
+120 VWYYVTPFAVVMLTG
-135 VISVT
+135 FISVT
-140 VWKVWLE
+140 IWRVWLE
-147 GRRRDFAP
+147 GRRSDFAS
-155 FAKLPPWPLSA
+155 FSKLPPWPL
-166 DQETPAIVIGEV
+166 DPKQKTPAIVIGEV
-178 HHPIEAREIF
+178 HHPVEAREVF

-223 RQLLGWQAHNPH
+223 RQLLGWQADDEQK
-235 MRAAALIL
+235 RAAALVL

-255 ILVEAGRGED
+255 ILVEAGRGQD
-265 YIEIGMNSHSQWNP
+265 YIELGMDARSQWNP

-324 HRVFPQRWVTLQ
+324 HRVFPERWVTLQ

-342 IEPELFASKIEAA
+342 IDPELFAAKIEEAE
-355 QKLSDDLNTGTIFV
+355 KLSDDLNTGTVFMAKDTYEAQVINLAEWNWV
-369 ESDALV
+369 DAPETQDDVQAVYTRPMKEKLDAL
-375 PQLTHL
+375 
-381 EQWNWTRTPGR
+381 
-392 QQHQAVHTRPLKA
+392 K
-405 KLEELNITHEI
+405 ITHQI
-416 VWQAGPGKDTRERV
+416 VWEPGPGQDTRERV
-430 EAINRWFVH
+430 EAVKRWFVH
-439 DWQNLDNKIKSSIVE
+439 DWQTLDNKIRSSIVE
-454 GVSVFLSMFDMPD
+454 GVSVFLAMFDMPD
-467 VARVFCPAAP
+467 VAKVFCPVAP
-477 YTTDDPQA
+477 LISDDPQA

-492 KRLKAEKEAA
+492 KRAKAEKD
-502 AAKAAEPQPQP
+502 AKEP
-513 EAEPQPEGEAEAEA
+513 
-527 RSRPEAEPQPEGEP
+527 
-541 EAEAAEPV
+541 
-549 KAAQPEAEPQ
+549 K
-559 PEGEAEAEAAEP
+559 
-571 QPQPE
+571 
-576 TDDKTPKAA
+576 
-585 EIRYT
+585 
-590 WGGQPK
+590 
-596 TRAAEPEPVKAAQ
+596 Q
-609 PEPEPE
+609 PEPEVEPE
-615 TKPDDKTT
+615 PEAAPDGT
-623 QEAKP
+623 
-628 KPDKAKEAPW
+628 
-638 IITEAE
+638 
-644 TDDKTPQT
+644 T
-652 PDPSTESNQ
+652 PDPAPWELVQAVIETDSDQ
-661 PPTQEEAAITRH
+661 AAAAIPPDTKQTAPITQH
-673 LPPIYQLIEQGKV
+673 LPPLFKLIEQGKV

-691 PAGINPALSRAVG
+691 PAGINPALARAVG

-711 LQALLMRPAQMK
+711 LQALLMRPAEMK
-723 ANPGS
+723 HSPGR

-740 QAFASVGEE
+740 QAFASVGED

-902 AEHSYWRAKEAGK
+902 AEHSYWRAKEAGQ

>member
-7 GPNLRELWH
+7 APYLRELWH

-29 VFAILGW
+29 VFAVAGW
-36 LVVQVFVLLGWAGWR
+36 GLVQGLVLLGWAGWR
-51 VFQGLMLLGWAVF
+51 VFQGFMLLGWAVF
-64 RGGQFVLGLP
+64 RAAQFVLALP
-74 PLLLFFFAGLWYA
+74 ALLLFFFAGLWYA
-87 VWSFVRRPFPSF
+87 VWSFVRRPFPSLD
-99 AEAPILALVQYHTP
+99 EHPILALVQYHTP
-113 DVFTTML
+113 DFFSFMVL
-120 VWYYLSPLVAVMLCG
+120 WYYLSPFVAVMLCG
-135 VISVT
+135 LISVT

-155 FAKLPPWPLSA
+155 FAQLPPWPLSA
-166 DQETPAIVIGEV
+166 DQKAPAIVIGEV
-178 HHPIEAREIF
+178 HHPVEAREIF

-223 RQLLGWQAHNPH
+223 RQLLGWQAGNPH

-255 ILVEAGRGED
+255 ILVEAGRGQD
-265 YIEIGMNSHSQWNP
+265 YIELGMDARSQWNP

-324 HRVFPQRWVTLQ
+324 HRVFPERWVTLQ

-342 IEPELFASKIEAA
+342 IDPELFAAKIEAA
-355 QKLSDDLNTGTIFV
+355 EKLSDDLNTGTVFV
-369 ESDALV
+369 LRSTYKA
-375 PQLTHL
+375 QLINL
-381 EQWNWTRTPGR
+381 AEWNWVDAPKKKDVQVVYTRS
-392 QQHQAVHTRPLKA
+392 VKA
-405 KLEELNITHEI
+405 KLDKLKITHEI
-416 VWQAGPGKDTRERV
+416 VWEPGPGEDTRERV
-430 EAINRWFVH
+430 EAVKRWFVH
-439 DWQNLDNKIKSSIVE
+439 DWQTLDNKIKSSIVE
-454 GVSVFLSMFDMPD
+454 GVSVFLAMFDMPD
-467 VARVFCPAAP
+467 VAKVFCPAAP
-477 YTTDDPQA
+477 HITDDPQA

-492 KRLKAEKEAA
+492 KRLKAEKDAA
-502 AAKAAEPQPQP
+502 ADKAGAAKPDADEAGAENAGAKKPQ
-513 EAEPQPEGEAEAEA
+513 
-527 RSRPEAEPQPEGEP
+527 
-541 EAEAAEPV
+541 
-549 KAAQPEAEPQ
+549 
-559 PEGEAEAEAAEP
+559 
-571 QPQPE
+571 
-576 TDDKTPKAA
+576 AA

-590 WGGQPK
+590 CEGVTKKAQKPK
-596 TRAAEPEPVKAAQ
+596 TAKKPEPVKAAQ
-609 PEPEPE
+609 PEPVKAAQPEPVKAAE
-615 TKPDDKTT
+615 AAWVVTEAEPDDKT
-623 QEAKP
+623 
-628 KPDKAKEAPW
+628 
-638 IITEAE
+638 
-644 TDDKTPQT
+644 
-652 PDPSTESNQ
+652 PDPAAESDQ
-661 PPTQEEAAITRH
+661 AEGTAPISRH
-673 LPPIYQLIEQGKV
+673 LPPIYELIEQGKV

-691 PAGINPALSRAVG
+691 PAGINPALARAVG

-711 LQALLMRPAQMK
+711 LQALLMRPAKMK

-740 QAFASVGEE
+740 QAFASVGED

-902 AEHSYWRAKEAGK
+902 AEHSYWRAKEAGQ